1 LIGAPALGAVIG
13 YRFFVLMHC
22 PPMKSAFALLLL
34 AATLTAHAQQTTPAS
49 PMPQDKTQASPRL
62 NPATDRAEHLSD
74 QMTRD
79 LRLNGYQS
87 ARLRAINTDKITKL
101 AAAERQYANSP
112 EQLDKQSKAIARE
125 RDTELQGV
133 LTTDQYTD
141 YFDARK
147 RYAQADRDYS
157 HNASA
162 SILVN
167 SVQNPSPVRAN
178 NATIAPSKTK
188 DTRRAGEPFGRT
200 LRQQP

>member
-1 LIGAPALGAVIG
+1 
-13 YRFFVLMHC
+13 
-22 PPMKSAFALLLL
+22 MKSAFAFLLL
-34 AATLTAHAQQTTPAS
+34 AATVSTTRAQQGVPAA
-49 PMPQDKTQASPRL
+49 MPRDKTQASPRL
-62 NPATDRAEHLSD
+62 NPATTDRAEYLSS

-87 ARLRAINTDKITKL
+87 ARLRAINADKIAKL
-101 AAAERQYANSP
+101 EAAERQYAKDP
-112 EQLDKQSKAIARE
+112 DQLDKQSKAIARE
-125 RDTELQGV
+125 RDAELQAV
-133 LTTDQYTD
+133 LSTDQYTD

-147 RYAQADRDYS
+147 RYAQADHNYA

-178 NATIAPSKTK
+178 DATITPTKTK
-188 DTRRAGEPFGRT
+188 ETRQSGEPFGRT

>member
-1 LIGAPALGAVIG
+1 
-13 YRFFVLMHC
+13 
-22 PPMKSAFALLLL
+22 MKSAFAFLLL
-34 AATLTAHAQQTTPAS
+34 AATLTARAQQTTPAT
-49 PMPQDKTQASPRL
+49 PMPQDKTKQSPRL
-62 NPATDRAEHLSD
+62 NPATSDRAEYLSN

-87 ARLRAINTDKITKL
+87 ARLRAINADKIAKL
-101 AAAERQYANSP
+101 EAAERQYAKNP

-125 RDTELQGV
+125 RDTELQAV
-133 LTTDQYTD
+133 LSTDQYTD

-147 RYAQADRDYS
+147 RYAQADHSYA

-178 NATIAPSKTK
+178 DATITPTKTK
-188 DTRRAGEPFGRT
+188 ETRQSGEPFGRT

>member
-1 LIGAPALGAVIG
+1 
-13 YRFFVLMHC
+13 
-22 PPMKSAFALLLL
+22 MKSAFAFLLL
-34 AATLTAHAQQTTPAS
+34 ATTLTARAQQTAPAS
-49 PMPQDKTQASPRL
+49 PMPQDKTQQSPRL
-62 NPATDRAEHLSD
+62 NPATSDRAEYLSN

-87 ARLRAINTDKITKL
+87 ARLRAINSDKIAKL
-101 AAAERQYANSP
+101 EAAERQYAKNP

-125 RDTELQGV
+125 RDTELQAI
-133 LTTDQYTD
+133 LSTDQYTD

-147 RYAQADRDYS
+147 RYAQADHNYA

-167 SVQNPSPVRAN
+167 SVQNPAPVRAN
-178 NATIAPSKTK
+178 DATITPTKTK
-188 DTRRAGEPFGRT
+188 DTRQAGEPFGRT

>member
-1 LIGAPALGAVIG
+1 
-13 YRFFVLMHC
+13 
-22 PPMKSAFALLLL
+22 MKSAFAFLLL
-34 AATLTAHAQQTTPAS
+34 ATTLTAHAQQTTPAT
-49 PMPQDKTQASPRL
+49 PMPQDKTQPSPRL
-62 NPATDRAEHLSD
+62 NAATTDRAEYLST

-87 ARLRAINTDKITKL
+87 ARLRAINADKIAKL
-101 AAAERQYANSP
+101 EAAERQYAKNP

-125 RDTELQGV
+125 RDTELQAI
-133 LTTDQYTD
+133 LSTDQYTD

-147 RYAQADRDYS
+147 RYAQADHNYA

-167 SVQNPSPVRAN
+167 SVQNPAPVRAN
-178 NATIAPSKTK
+178 DATIVPTKTK
-188 DTRRAGEPFGRT
+188 ETRQTGEPFGRT

>member
-1 LIGAPALGAVIG
+1 
-13 YRFFVLMHC
+13 
-22 PPMKSAFALLLL
+22 MKSAFAFLLL
-34 AATLTAHAQQTTPAS
+34 AATLTARAQQTTPATS
-49 PMPQDKTQASPRL
+49 MPQDKTQQSPRL
-62 NPATDRAEHLSD
+62 NPATSDRAEYLSN

-87 ARLRAINTDKITKL
+87 ARLRAINADKITKL
-101 AAAERQYANSP
+101 EAAERQYAKNP

-125 RDTELQGV
+125 RDAELQAV
-133 LTTDQYTD
+133 LSTDQYTD

-147 RYAQADRDYS
+147 RYAQADHNYA

-167 SVQNPSPVRAN
+167 SVQNPAPLRAN
-178 NATIAPSKTK
+178 DATITPTKTK
-188 DTRRAGEPFGRT
+188 ETRQSGEPFGRT

>member
-1 LIGAPALGAVIG
+1 
-13 YRFFVLMHC
+13 
-22 PPMKSAFALLLL
+22 MKSAFAFLLL
-34 AATLTAHAQQTTPAS
+34 ATTLTAHAQQTTPAM

-62 NPATDRAEHLSD
+62 NPLTDRAEHLSD

-133 LTTDQYTD
+133 LSTDQYTD

-157 HNASA
+157 RNASA

-167 SVQNPSPVRAN
+167 SVQNPAPVRAN
-178 NATIAPSKTK
+178 NATIAPTKTK
-188 DTRRAGEPFGRT
+188 GTRRAGEPFGRT

>member
-1 LIGAPALGAVIG
+1 
-13 YRFFVLMHC
+13 
-22 PPMKSAFALLLL
+22 MKSAFAFLLL
-34 AATLTAHAQQTTPAS
+34 AATLTARAQQTTPAT
-49 PMPQDKTQASPRL
+49 PMPQDKTQQSPRL
-62 NPATDRAEHLSD
+62 NPATSDRAEYLSN

-87 ARLRAINTDKITKL
+87 ARLRAINADKIAKL
-101 AAAERQYANSP
+101 EAAERQYAKNP

-125 RDTELQGV
+125 RDTELQAV
-133 LTTDQYTD
+133 LSTDQYTD

-147 RYAQADRDYS
+147 RYAQADHNYA

-167 SVQNPSPVRAN
+167 SVQNPSPVRTN
-178 NATIAPSKTK
+178 DATITPTKTK
-188 DTRRAGEPFGRT
+188 ETRQSGEPFGRT

>member
-1 LIGAPALGAVIG
+1 
-13 YRFFVLMHC
+13 
-22 PPMKSAFALLLL
+22 MKSVFALLLL
-34 AATLTAHAQQTTPAS
+34 AATFTARAQQVAPDQGPAA

-62 NPATDRAEHLSD
+62 NPAVSDRAEHLSD

-87 ARLRAINTDKITKL
+87 ARLRAINADKITKL
-101 AAAERQYANSP
+101 EAAERLYAKNP

-125 RDTELQGV
+125 RDQELQAV
-133 LTTDQYTD
+133 LSTDQYTD

-147 RYAQADRDYS
+147 RYAQADRDYAR
-157 HNASA
+157 NASA

-167 SVQNPSPVRAN
+167 SVQNPTPVRAN
-178 NATIAPSKTK
+178 NATIAPTKTK
-188 DTRRAGEPFGRT
+188 ETRRAGEPFGRT

>member
-1 LIGAPALGAVIG
+1 
-13 YRFFVLMHC
+13 
-22 PPMKSAFALLLL
+22 MKSVFAFLLL
-34 AATLTAHAQQTTPAS
+34 AGALSARAQQLAPAQGPS
-49 PMPQDKTQASPRL
+49 ASMPQDKTQPSPRL
-62 NPATDRAEHLSD
+62 NPAVSDRAEHLSD

-79 LRLNGYQS
+79 LRLNGYQA

-101 AAAERQYANSP
+101 EAAERQYAKNP

-125 RDTELQGV
+125 RDEELQAV
-133 LTTDQYTD
+133 LSTDQYTD

-147 RYAQADRDYS
+147 RYAQADHDYA

-162 SILVN
+162 SILIN

-178 NATIAPSKTK
+178 NATIAPAKTK

-200 LRQQP
+200 LRQ

>member
-1 LIGAPALGAVIG
+1 
-13 YRFFVLMHC
+13 
-22 PPMKSAFALLLL
+22 MKSAFAFLLL
-34 AATLTAHAQQTTPAS
+34 AATLTARAQQTTPAT
-49 PMPQDKTQASPRL
+49 PMPQDKTKQSPRL
-62 NPATDRAEHLSD
+62 NPATSDRAEYLSN

-87 ARLRAINTDKITKL
+87 ARLRAINADKIAKL
-101 AAAERQYANSP
+101 EAAERQYAKNP

-125 RDTELQGV
+125 RDTELQAV
-133 LTTDQYTD
+133 LSTDQYTD

-147 RYAQADRDYS
+147 RYAQADHNYA

-178 NATIAPSKTK
+178 DATITPTKTK
-188 DTRRAGEPFGRT
+188 ETRQSGEPFGRT